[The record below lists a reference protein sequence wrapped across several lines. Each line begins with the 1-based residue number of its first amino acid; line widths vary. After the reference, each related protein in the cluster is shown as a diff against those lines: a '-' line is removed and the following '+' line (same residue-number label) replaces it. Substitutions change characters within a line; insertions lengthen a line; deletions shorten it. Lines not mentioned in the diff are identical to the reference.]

1 MSDNINTMNFKQLK
15 NEVQSL
21 RDELAIMKRKYEDMI
36 YNLDTD
42 NFSQRVVKQGKDMYT
57 KIEQTAEEIS
67 LQAEKVGENTKNL
80 SELQITAEEIQMAVF
95 EENEDGTKTS
105 RITQTANLISSEVK
119 KLSDEDTKLYAKIE
133 QKADEISFSVEEYV
147 TNTLDNKDY
156 VTNATLQVTAN
167 GIRSDVTSKYNSLSG
182 DIDDVW
188 SYASSIS
195 VEADNISTRVGKVE
209 KGKFGDYTLFTQTAD
224 TFEFNGKYMLMN
236 SAIQLTDDSGNH
248 TFSIF
253 HNEGNGVSAGRRGVY
268 MCGTSL
274 NLATPDPLM
283 IGASNQSVYLYDA
296 VESNLIATQGWVR
309 ENAGIG
315 GTGGYAVFG

>member
-1 MSDNINTMNFKQLK
+1 MSLKYLWNRAVICMSDNINTMNFKQLK

-21 RDELAIMKRKYEDMI
+21 RDELAIMKRKYEDII

-42 NFSQRVVKQGKDMYT
+42 NFSQRIVKQGKDMYT

-133 QKADEISFSVEEYV
+133 QKADEISLSVEEYV
-147 TNTLDNKDY
+147 TDTLGDY

-167 GIRSDVTSKYNSLSG
+167 GIRSDVTSKYNALQSAKALSP
-182 DIDDVW
+182 IVV
-188 SYASSIS
+188 I
-195 VEADNISTRVGKVE
+195 
-209 KGKFGDYTLFTQTAD
+209 
-224 TFEFNGKYMLMN
+224 
-236 SAIQLTDDSGNH
+236 
-248 TFSIF
+248 
-253 HNEGNGVSAGRRGVY
+253 
-268 MCGTSL
+268 
-274 NLATPDPLM
+274 P
-283 IGASNQSVYLYDA
+283 
-296 VESNLIATQGWVR
+296 
-309 ENAGIG
+309 
-315 GTGGYAVFG
+315 